1 MLRGAK
7 ALAQKKG
14 YRPMGLAPS
23 ASAVKTLEAEAGI
36 ESGTLQRFLARNAG
50 VAAGRLTPRG
60 AKAPRGKF
68 ERSVLVVDEASLA
81 STVHAFQVR
90 TVDNAIAAMEAG
102 HPYRATQKRFYVE
115 ISRARDG
122 AELVTDDAAKLREHW
137 KWRRGNGFPR
147 SRASTEAKRRNRRP
161 RDRPMAPCALGRR
174 CTARGRRSGARPFR
188 TGASGSRR

>member
-1 MLRGAK
+1 MLRCAK

-14 YRPMGLAPS
+14 YRPMRLAPS
-23 ASAVKTLEAEAGI
+23 ASAVKTLEAATGI

-81 STVHAFQVR
+81 STVRAFQGR

-102 HPYRATQKRFYVE
+102 HPYRATQKCFYVK

-122 AELVTDDAAKLREHW
+122 AELVTDDAAKLREH
-137 KWRRGNGFPR
+137 
-147 SRASTEAKRRNRRP
+147 
-161 RDRPMAPCALGRR
+161 
-174 CTARGRRSGARPFR
+174 
-188 TGASGSRR
+188 